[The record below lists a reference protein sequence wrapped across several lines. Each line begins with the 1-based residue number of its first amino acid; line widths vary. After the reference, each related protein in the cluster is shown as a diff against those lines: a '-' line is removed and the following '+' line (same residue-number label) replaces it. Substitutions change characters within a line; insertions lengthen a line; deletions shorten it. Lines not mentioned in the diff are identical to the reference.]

1 MSIFRK
7 KTGYTDYFDQIMI
20 AGYPFDVAVRIRED
34 RGDPSAIHCG
44 RIVTFELTYEGD
56 FIAYFDNGEWLIQI
70 QPDIYDPEFYD
81 CAILARDLMVHKW
94 GNPEKIHTRKAVMTD
109 LF

>member
-1 MSIFRK
+1 MSIFQK

-20 AGYPFDVAVRIRED
+20 AGYPFDIAVRVREK

-44 RIVTFELTYEGD
+44 RIVTFELTYENE
-56 FIAYFDNGEWLIQI
+56 FIAYYDNGNW
-70 QPDIYDPEFYD
+70 DIDIDPSMYDPEFFD
-81 CAILARDLMVHKW
+81 IATLARDLMLRKW
-94 GNPEKIHTRKAVMTD
+94 SNPEKLKTKCEKTD